1 MKSFLTTV
9 SLLALV
15 AIVGVAAQDDE
26 PHMLSD
32 EFIELVRYKAKTWT
46 VSWCYT
52 LQICSLFL
60 FFLLLLLNCCW
71 RDNKYE
77 LNSRTQV
84 GRNFDAKVPEQHIR
98 GLMGVHP
105 DAHKFALPDKR
116 EVLADLVEDTGTALP
131 EEFDARTAWP
141 NCPTIGEIRDQG
153 SCGSCWAFGAVEAMS
168 DRVSKPPFSTAT
180 ILCKTHQFQKKNKN
194 NACDAEN
201 KLMLIA
207 LFLINY
213 NCVALPVYVHTC
225 TSDCTYGR
233 TCVSVCS
240 LLRLLA
246 LIAYRTSILGLHTL
260 KRHCKLSFFGR
271 WSGILLPHLRFWMQ
285 GWLPRRRME
294 LLDTQRHCEWW
305 ILWNQRGKSF
315 CLNILYQ

>member
-1 MKSFLTTV
+1 MKSFLATV

-77 LNSRTQV
+77 FNSRTQV

-131 EEFDARTAWP
+131 DEFDARTAWP

-180 ILCKTHQFQKKNKN
+180 ILCKTHQFQKKTKTMHVTHVRQTDAYRIISYQLQLRCT
-194 NACDAEN
+194 AC
-201 KLMLIA
+201 L
-207 LFLINY
+207 
-213 NCVALPVYVHTC
+213 
-225 TSDCTYGR
+225 CTYLYIGLYVWTYMCER
-233 TCVSVCS
+233 VFFVKTVSTNRIS
-240 LLRLLA
+240 YIYFRS
-246 LIAYRTSILGLHTL
+246 AY
-260 KRHCKLSFFGR
+260 
-271 WSGILLPHLRFWMQ
+271 
-285 GWLPRRRME
+285 
-294 LLDTQRHCEWW
+294 TQTP
-305 ILWNQRGKSF
+305 L
-315 CLNILYQ
+315 